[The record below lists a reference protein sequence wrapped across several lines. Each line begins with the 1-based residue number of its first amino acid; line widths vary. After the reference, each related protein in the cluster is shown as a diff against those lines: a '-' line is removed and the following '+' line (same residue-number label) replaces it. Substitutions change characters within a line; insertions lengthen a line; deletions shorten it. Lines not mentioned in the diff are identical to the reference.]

1 MNVPKYEGN
10 PNISVKLSLPLL
22 RLDAWPSE
30 GFSYPLYNRPVK
42 HAFRTICVR
51 CLLAALAGS
60 VGTNI
65 RAETTAVSGLAVSWA
80 DNYLTISG
88 DFPGHEIRIHYL
100 EAYCRPGSTNRDWN
114 ETVIGHKT
122 EVVRS
127 TADHRNLTLRDH
139 LSDGA
144 VVDHTISARQDEVD
158 FRLVAQN
165 PTEKVSHA
173 HWAQPCIRVDRF
185 TGCTTKD
192 ANSLVPDYARK
203 CFVFLDKQLTRL
215 PTKPWAEKARYIPG
229 QVYRPSNVDR
239 NDVNPRP
246 LSELVPS
253 SGLIGCFS
261 SDERKIMAVAWQPYQ
276 ELFLGVG
283 TCIHS
288 DFRIGGLNAG
298 ESKEVRGK
306 IYIVDADVPA
316 LVKRYERD
324 FPEQVRSR

>member
-1 MNVPKYEGN
+1 VLA
-10 PNISVKLSLPLL
+10 SALVT
-22 RLDAWPSE
+22 DA
-30 GFSYPLYNRPVK
+30 
-42 HAFRTICVR
+42 
-51 CLLAALAGS
+51 
-60 VGTNI
+60 
-65 RAETTAVSGLAVSWA
+65 RAETPAVSGLAIIWA

-88 DFPGHEIRIHYL
+88 AFPGREIRIHYL

-122 EVVRS
+122 EAVRS
-127 TADHRNLTLRDH
+127 GADHHNLTLRDH
-139 LSDGA
+139 LSDDV
-144 VVDHTISARQDEVD
+144 VVDHTITAGRDEVD
-158 FRLVAQN
+158 FRLLAHN
-165 PTEKVSHA
+165 PTGKASQA
-173 HWAQPCIRVDRF
+173 QWAQPCIRVDRF

-203 CFVFLDKQLTRL
+203 CFVFLDRQLTRL

-229 QVYRPSNVDR
+229 QVYRPSHVDR

-253 SGLIGCFS
+253 NGLIGCFS

-288 DFRIGGLNAG
+288 DFRIGGLGAG
-298 ESKEVRGK
+298 ETKEIRGK

-316 LVKRYERD
+316 LVKRYEHD